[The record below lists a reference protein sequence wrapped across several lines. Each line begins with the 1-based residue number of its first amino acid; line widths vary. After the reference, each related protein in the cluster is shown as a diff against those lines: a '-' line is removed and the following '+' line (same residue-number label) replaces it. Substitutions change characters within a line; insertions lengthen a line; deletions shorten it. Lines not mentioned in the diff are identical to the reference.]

1 MADVASGTYICAG
14 LPARQDASKLAR
26 AAAADRRRRGPRS
39 SGHGDVAAVPPT
51 PGSPPPVP
59 RAPPGPPQVPHHRPA
74 QVRHHRR
81 PAQVRHRKGRS
92 PPEFRWRTSLS
103 VAKSVANAGWPL
115 SRAAVADQPS
125 GRGRAAGWLR
135 PLSGVVAAAP
145 PGRRGRSAGW
155 LGRAARW
162 LGPLSRGLRPRR
174 RMTAARSAEWL
185 RRLSRVAGPRAGWP
199 WPRRR
204 VAGPRS
210 RVGWGRLARWLGPLS
225 RAAVA
230 AVRSAVPAVIRPA
243 GPGRRG
249 LSAAAAVMKPI
260 LCARTAGTTE
270 QPAPGRTRRLITTG
284 TAERAPTPSS
294 PPKGTFATELSV
306 ANVPFGGVVGRGRL
320 RRATV
325 TAGGGRPPRRQGVRV
340 RSGVRSGPGAG
351 R

>member
-1 MADVASGTYICAG
+1 MLPVVRTSARAFRLGRMRRS
-14 LPARQDASKLAR
+14 LPARRQPTGADAGLC
-26 AAAADRRRRGPRS
+26 
-39 SGHGDVAAVPPT
+39 PPVT
-51 PGSPPPVP
+51 ATSPPSRRPKV
-59 RAPPGPPQVPHHRPA
+59 RRPPSGHHRPA
-74 QVRHHRR
+74 R
-81 PAQVRHRKGRS
+81 PRFPPPPGPSS
-92 PPEFRWRTSLS
+92 PPPPSRPSSPPKGTFATGI
-103 VAKSVANAGWPL
+103 SVANVPFGGEVGGERRL
-115 SRAAVADQPS
+115 AAQP
-125 GRGRAAGWLR
+125 GGC
-135 PLSGVVAAAP
+135 
-145 PGRRGRSAGW
+145 GRSAG
-155 LGRAARW
+155 
-162 LGPLSRGLRPRR
+162 
-174 RMTAARSAEWL
+174 
-185 RRLSRVAGPRAGWP
+185 
-199 WPRRR
+199 
-204 VAGPRS
+204 
-210 RVGWGRLARWLGPLS
+210 WLGPLS
-225 RAAVA
+225 RAAVAAQPSGRGRAARWLRPLSRVAMA

-270 QPAPGRTRRLITTG
+270 QPASGRTRRLMTTG